1 MKKTIITL
9 LAVIICIAGYSQ
21 NRNAEIIEDLCEK
34 YLSVERRCWYPR
46 DSVDIY
52 QREIGEF
59 YIAGSE
65 HPEYLKAAKI
75 DNIMI
80 LGVYLISIYSI
91 TVKKEPLTKEDL
103 REIDRTVNA
112 IELTFCRLQNDYDNW
127 LEDENLK
134 KKNIR
139 VNFKELL

>member
-1 MKKTIITL
+1 MKKIIFVL
-9 LAVIICIAGYSQ
+9 LAVTIGIAGYAQ

-34 YLSVERRCWYPR
+34 YFSVERWYLDPK

-75 DNIMI
+75 DNLES
-80 LGVYLISIYSI
+80 LGAFLISIYSI
-91 TVKKEPLTKEDL
+91 TIKKEPLTKEDL
-103 REIDRTVNA
+103 SEIDRFVNA
-112 IELTFCRLQNDYDNW
+112 IEFTFCRLRSDYDNW
-127 LEDENLK
+127 LEEENFK

-139 VNFKELL
+139 VNFKELI